1 MTSAQ
6 DVAEVASGAADD
18 QQATVTIVLDGATVT
33 VPLRAGET
41 LLETGRR
48 AGLAP
53 PFSCEAGNCGTCMGM
68 LKEGTA
74 TMHVNDALDDDEVEE
89 GYTLTCQAVPDGS
102 VTVTY
107 DE

>member
-1 MTSAQ
+1 MAMSLARDATDTSTGEP
-6 DVAEVASGAADD
+6 AE
-18 QQATVTIVLDGATVT
+18 ATVTIVLDGQTVT
-33 VPLRAGET
+33 VALRAGET

-48 AGLAP
+48 AGLSP

-68 LKEGTA
+68 LVEGTA
-74 TMHVNDALDDDEVEE
+74 TMHVNDALDDAEVEE

-102 VTVTY
+102 VTVSY